1 MKKINFGIV
10 GTGQM
15 AATMVNAMR
24 LMPNIEIVAVCGAS
38 TERASAFADKFGI
51 SNVYA
56 LLDEMLSQPNIDAI
70 YIANANAQHAASTI
84 ASLQKGKAV
93 LCEKPIAIS
102 EDECQQI
109 ISVANAT
116 GKLCMEAMWTHC
128 LPAYQA
134 LFEMNKKEVL
144 GKALH
149 LYADFGYPV
158 NPLSFPRM
166 FANTAGNG
174 VLLDRAVYPISMA
187 IRLLGDVKSVR
198 SEIAKNTNGLDTH
211 ADLMLTHE
219 NGGQTQLAVSFQ
231 TLLQNRA
238 TLSCENGNISLEPP
252 LLGAETLLVNHV
264 MPDSGQQADS
274 SGLKSKL
281 KEKFKQSAF
290 LRFLKMK
297 MGGKSNFYSYGKNQ
311 YLPLLQHFCA
321 LYEAEKIESDLL
333 PLSLS
338 AQVLRVITQARKD

>member
-24 LMPNIEIVAVCGAS
+24 LMPNIEIVAVCGSS
-38 TERASAFADKFGI
+38 TERASAFSEKFGI
-51 SNVYA
+51 PNAYA

-70 YIANANAQHAASTI
+70 YIANANVQHAANTI
-84 ASLQKGKAV
+84 TALQKGKAV

-116 GKLCMEAMWTHC
+116 EKLCMEAMWTHC

-134 LFEMNKKEVL
+134 LFEMNKNEAL

-158 NPLSFPRM
+158 NPLSYPRM

-187 IRLLGDVKSVR
+187 IRLLGGVKGVKS
-198 SEIAKNTNGLDTH
+198 EIVKNTNGLDTH
-211 ADLMLTHE
+211 ADLMLIHE
-219 NGGQTQLAVSFQ
+219 HGGQSQLSVSFQ
-231 TLLQNRA
+231 ALLQNRA
-238 TLSCENGNISLEPP
+238 TLSCEHGSVNLEPP
-252 LLGAETLLVNHV
+252 LLGAETLLVNYASAG
-264 MPDSGQQADS
+264 SGQQADS
-274 SGLKSKL
+274 RGLKSKL

-297 MGGKSNFYSYGKNQ
+297 KSGKSNFYSYGKNQ
-311 YLPLLQHFCA
+311 YLPLLKHFCA
-321 LYEAEKIESDLL
+321 LFEAQKSQSDLI

-338 AQVLRVITQARKD
+338 AEVLQVIAQAKQD

>member
-24 LMPNIEIVAVCGAS
+24 LMPNIEIVAVCGTS
-38 TERASAFADKFGI
+38 TARSSAFAAKFGI
-51 SNVYA
+51 LNAYA
-56 LLDEMLSQPNIDAI
+56 SLDELLSQPNIDAV
-70 YIANANAQHAASTI
+70 YIANANAQHAACTI
-84 ASLQKGKAV
+84 NSLQKGKAV

-102 EDECQQI
+102 EVECQQI

-134 LFEMNKKEVL
+134 LFEMNNKAVL

-158 NPLSFPRM
+158 SSTLLPRM
-166 FANTAGNG
+166 FANTEGNG
-174 VLLDRAVYPISMA
+174 VLLDRAVYPISLA
-187 IRLLGDVKSVR
+187 IRLLGGVKGVKSEVV
-198 SEIAKNTNGLDTH
+198 KHDNDLDTH

-219 NGGQTQLAVSFQ
+219 NGGQTQLSVSFQ

-238 TLSCENGNISLEPP
+238 TLSCENGNVSLEPP
-252 LLGAETLLVNHV
+252 LLGAETLLVNYASA
-264 MPDSGQQADS
+264 DTEQQANS
-274 SGLKSKL
+274 NGLKSKL

-290 LRFLKMK
+290 LRFLKIK
-297 MGGKSNFYSYGKNQ
+297 KGGKSNFYSYGKNQ
-311 YLPLLQHFCA
+311 YLPLLEHFCTVF
-321 LYEAEKIESDLL
+321 ETQKIQSDLI

-338 AQVLRVITQARKD
+338 AEVLHVIAQAKKD